1 MKKVLFTAT
10 VDSHILQFHLP
21 FLKMFKDNGYEVHV
35 ATNGNDEIPYCDVKH
50 FVSFERN
57 PIKINNLK
65 AIKQLKKICEDEKF
79 DIIHTHTP
87 MGSVVTRLAAKK
99 FRKYYHTKVIY
110 TAHGLHF
117 FKGAPLKNWLI
128 FYPVEKWLAK
138 YTDTLILI
146 NQEDYEFAKKKLNR
160 CKDIQYIP
168 GVGIDEKKFDF
179 SFSNKE
185 KIELRNSLGLE
196 KDDFVMIYPAEL
208 NWNKNQSLII
218 NAMEK
223 LTKKYS
229 NIKVLL
235 PGVDSYDGL
244 YQKIVKEK
252 KLDKNVIFLGYRK
265 DIPKLLKISNL
276 ALATSHREGLPLNI
290 MEAMYVGLP
299 VVATNCRGQR
309 DLIENNVNGFLIDI
323 NDEDS
328 FIDSIEKI
336 YLNQDNYLVFGEENK
351 KIIKKYLLSSII
363 KQFEQIYFK
372 KKTIVHLLS
381 SNEYSGA
388 ENVACTIIDLM
399 KNDYNMI
406 YCSPNGNIREV
417 LKNKKIDYIP
427 VKKISFKYIKKV
439 IEEVNPDIIHAHDFK
454 ASFVASIFYKKCKV
468 ISHIHKNDPSMKKI
482 SLKSLLFLLASNK
495 FSNILGVSNSILN
508 EFFFSNSIRD
518 KYKTVYNFV
527 DRESILN
534 LSNKFKIAKK
544 YDLFYFGRLSEEKNP
559 LEFIEI
565 VHSLNEKNISCV
577 MIGDG
582 LLKDSCKELI
592 EQYSLQNNIDMIGFQ
607 ENPFPYIKAS
617 SIGVMPSKFE
627 GFGLTTVE
635 SIILQKPIFNS
646 GVGGLNEIFENN
658 QYYICLS
665 NDDYVTKIKD
675 YMKKKQKP
683 KMDFK
688 IIDKYCNK
696 DNYKYLIK
704 ELYK

>member
-10 VDSHILQFHLP
+10 VDSHILNFHIP
-21 FLKMFKDNGYEVHV
+21 YLKYFKEQGYEVHV
-35 ATNGNDEIPYCDVKH
+35 ATNGDEVIPYCDVKYK
-50 FVSFERN
+50 VSFERS
-57 PIKINNLK
+57 PIKINNLR
-65 AIKQLKKICEDEKF
+65 AIKQLKKVIDKEKY

-87 MGSVVTRLAAKK
+87 MGSVVTRLAAVKA
-99 FRKYYHTKVIY
+99 RKNGTRVIY
-110 TAHGLHF
+110 TAHGFHF
-117 FKGAPLKNWLI
+117 YKGSPIKNWLI
-128 FYPVEKWLAK
+128 FYSVEKFLS
-138 YTDTLILI
+138 YFTDDLITI
-146 NQEDYEFAKKKLNR
+146 NKEDYDLALKKFK
-160 CKDIQYIP
+160 KTTVHYIP
-168 GVGIDEKKFDF
+168 GVGIDEKKFNF
-179 SFSNKE
+179 KMSNKE
-185 KIELRNSLGLE
+185 KLELRKSLGLKKDDFVLIYPAEISERKRQEWLINSLSDLLKENSDIHILLPGKDSLNNKCQNLTNDLGLE
-196 KDDFVMIYPAEL
+196 KQIH
-208 NWNKNQSLII
+208 
-218 NAMEK
+218 
-223 LTKKYS
+223 
-229 NIKVLL
+229 
-235 PGVDSYDGL
+235 
-244 YQKIVKEK
+244 
-252 KLDKNVIFLGYRK
+252 FLGFRK
-265 DIPKLLKISNL
+265 DIAKLLKISDISIST
-276 ALATSHREGLPLNI
+276 ARQEGLPVNI

-299 VVATNCRGQR
+299 IVATDCRGQR

-336 YLNQDNYLVFGEENK
+336 YLNQDNYLVFGEESK

-388 ENVACTIIDLM
+388 ENVACTIIDLL